1 MRGIMEKEQQFIGC
15 LLGCAIGDALGA
27 PIENWS
33 REKILELDNLTG
45 YFREC
50 HHKSRDKPFPLGQCT
65 DDTQLTIALVKG
77 ILSSGDVDGGAIA
90 SEFVKL
96 WQSGEIVGQGK
107 VADNAVKRLIE
118 GVSWDEAAL
127 IDDKPWNGAAMR
139 MAPVGLWDH
148 ERAEN
153 LEDDVYKASV
163 ITHRHPKAISG
174 ALAIGAA
181 VAFVVSQTEFSAG
194 EFVESVANTVANQD
208 EDLAKHILLIKE
220 WVSLSDAEV
229 LAVMDSIMTDDS
241 RLSRKEHGWF
251 GIPVSTEPTVLMAL
265 YAFINS
271 PNNYLETVEC
281 ALRAGGDVD
290 TTAAIAGSISGAFNG
305 VSALPIGL
313 AEKVMYSREIHSLGK
328 RLYHEWETR

>member
-1 MRGIMEKEQQFIGC
+1 M
-15 LLGCAIGDALGA
+15 L
-27 PIENWS
+27 
-33 REKILELDNLTG
+33 
-45 YFREC
+45 
-50 HHKSRDKPFPLGQCT
+50 
-65 DDTQLTIALVKG
+65 
-77 ILSSGDVDGGAIA
+77 
-90 SEFVKL
+90 
-96 WQSGEIVGQGK
+96 
-107 VADNAVKRLIE
+107 
-118 GVSWDEAAL
+118 
-127 IDDKPWNGAAMR
+127 
-139 MAPVGLWDH
+139 
-148 ERAEN
+148 
-153 LEDDVYKASV
+153 
-163 ITHRHPKAISG
+163 
-174 ALAIGAA
+174 
-181 VAFVVSQTEFSAG
+181 
-194 EFVESVANTVANQD
+194 
-208 EDLAKHILLIKE
+208 
-220 WVSLSDAEV
+220 LSDAEV